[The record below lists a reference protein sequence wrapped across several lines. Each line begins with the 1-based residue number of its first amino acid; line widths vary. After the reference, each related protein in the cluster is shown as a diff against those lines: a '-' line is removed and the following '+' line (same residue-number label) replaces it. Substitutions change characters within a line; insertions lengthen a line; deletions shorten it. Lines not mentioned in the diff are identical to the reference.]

1 MATQDL
7 EAIVDDLLA
16 LPFPREQVREGDLRG
31 GPGYHVHVLRTGQ
44 DFWEDGGEEAVEAAE
59 EEIDTAFQGLVEALT
74 TRWGEPE
81 PVDLTPYLD
90 RESVEQPFIDP
101 FDRQMPR
108 EEHPV
113 PEPISQLC
121 MLSSTMLLWRR
132 PESGRWVSLAVGQ
145 HDREFPIELLA
156 AVGEAPIPQVEDRG
170 RPL

>member
-1 MATQDL
+1 MTTQDL

-16 LPFPREQVREGDLRG
+16 LPFPREQEWEGDRRG
-31 GPGYHVHVLRTGQ
+31 GPGYHVRVLRTGQ
-44 DFWEDGGEEAVEAAE
+44 DFWEDGGEEAVGAAE
-59 EEIDTAFQGLVEALT
+59 EEVDIAFQGLVEALT

-90 RESVEQPFIDP
+90 REPVEQPFIDP
-101 FDRQMPR
+101 FGLRTPR
-108 EEHPV
+108 AEDPV

-121 MLSSTMLLWRR
+121 MLTSTMLLWRP

-145 HDREFPIELLA
+145 NDREFPIELLA
-156 AVGEAPIPQVEDRG
+156 AAGDAPIPQREDRS